1 MSSLVQKFAPQIVC
15 WGITSLLCQA
25 AFPLSKLLWIVQS
38 GQKTVPV
45 WKLFH
50 KYPKWANCY
59 QYKLTDLC
67 QNELGT
73 EATNGYRRDAGWQ
86 WQFLSLHISSKDCTS
101 SMFQKGIL
109 FPYWDDSSNV
119 SRNRSQDQGPALEG
133 IFACAIGSLCHPRQ
147 VTGAL
152 HTLLHQRMWHDS
164 NVGTQ
169 YDNCSCYT

>member
-1 MSSLVQKFAPQIVC
+1 MTELRHHSRVSQSHITMSTLVQKFAPQIVC

-73 EATNGYRRDAGWQ
+73 EATNGYRRDAAWQ
-86 WQFLSLHISSKDCTS
+86 WQVFCLYICCQKTVHLPRFKKAFYFLIETTAA
-101 SMFQKGIL
+101 L
-109 FPYWDDSSNV
+109 FPGIGH
-119 SRNRSQDQGPALEG
+119 RIRDQHLRGFLPV
-133 IFACAIGSLCHPRQ
+133 P
-147 VTGAL
+147 
-152 HTLLHQRMWHDS
+152 
-164 NVGTQ
+164 
-169 YDNCSCYT
+169 